1 MKYLLLLIVGLSFT
15 ACLEGESK
23 HHPAFEPTT
32 IQTDKQKKKLHK
44 LAIKARANHEA
55 NLKNTAH

>member
-23 HHPAFEPTT
+23 NHPPFEPTT
-32 IQTDKQKKKLHK
+32 IQTDEQKKELNKEFLM
-44 LAIKARANHEA
+44 
-55 NLKNTAH
+55 T

>member
-1 MKYLLLLIVGLSFT
+1 MKHLLLLIVGLSFT

-23 HHPAFEPTT
+23 NHPPFEPTT
-32 IQTDKQKKKLHK
+32 IQTDAQKEELHK
-44 LAIKARANHEA
+44 LAIKARARYEA